1 MAKSI
6 MQEEDGTCYLCV
18 LLHGDDSRKNYR
30 EEHHVFGGTANRK
43 LSEKYGLKV
52 KLCYPHHNMP
62 NGTEAVH
69 FNKRIR
75 QILQEEGRKAFLRN
89 HTEEEFRE
97 IFGKSFAGEDSG
109 EQEWDSIGEDA
120 GADREGTGGAS
131 GECREDTGDAA
142 ADFRIIVDGV
152 EDTGDAA
159 AGFRI
164 IADGVDGIDWQ

>member
-62 NGTEAVH
+62 NGPEAVH

-97 IFGKSFAGEDSG
+97 IFGRSFAGEDAG
-109 EQEWDSIGEDA
+109 EQY
-120 GADREGTGGAS
+120 RTGDTR
-131 GECREDTGDAA
+131 GECRE
-142 ADFRIIVDGV
+142 
-152 EDTGDAA
+152 EDGDAA
-159 AGFRI
+159 AGFIRI
-164 IADGVDGIDWQ
+164 EDGVEGIDWT